1 MRISDWSSD
10 VCSSDLAA
18 VAEPQPTDD
27 AAPKAVD
34 DEEAAIAH
42 TTYDIKKAF
51 GAIAR
56 IDKSGGNDLGLH
68 QRRKLDA
75 FIERYVARTR
85 KSKEYTQANRRH
97 MADPRVVNGFKP
109 MLKEMTYQ
117 IVVERS
123 KGSHLWDLDGNEY
136 VDALN
141 GLGMSLFGWQPGF
154 VLDSV
159 REQLELG
166 YEIGPQHPLAGDV
179 TRLVCDVTDRKSV
192 VSGKSVS
199 VRVDLG
205 GRRIIKQKRKHD
217 TTDINMLKK

>member
-1 MRISDWSSD
+1 MLISSWSSS
-10 VCSSDLAA
+10 VCSSDLATAPAA

-34 DEEAAIAH
+34 DEDAAIAH

-75 FIERYVARTR
+75 FIERYAARTR

-123 KGSHLWDLDGNEY
+123 RSEEHTSELQ
-136 VDALN
+136 
-141 GLGMSLFGWQPGF
+141 SLM
-154 VLDSV
+154 
-159 REQLELG
+159 
-166 YEIGPQHPLAGDV
+166 
-179 TRLVCDVTDRKSV
+179 
-192 VSGKSVS
+192 
-199 VRVDLG
+199 
-205 GRRIIKQKRKHD
+205 RISYA
-217 TTDINMLKK
+217 

>member
-1 MRISDWSSD
+1 MAAPAP
-10 VCSSDLAA
+10 LAATAPAA

-75 FIERYVARTR
+75 LIERYAARTR
-85 KSKEYTQANRRH
+85 KSQEYTQANRRH

-109 MLKEMTYQ
+109 LPQEMTYQ
-117 IVVERS
+117 TVVERS
-123 KGSHLWDLDGNEY
+123 KRSPLWDLDGNEN

-141 GLGMSLFGWQPGF
+141 GFGMSLFCWQPGF
-154 VLDSV
+154 VLRS
-159 REQLELG
+159 EEHTSEL
-166 YEIGPQHPLAGDV
+166 
-179 TRLVCDVTDRKSV
+179 
-192 VSGKSVS
+192 
-199 VRVDLG
+199 
-205 GRRIIKQKRKHD
+205 
-217 TTDINMLKK
+217 

>member
-68 QRRKLDA
+68 QRRTLDA
-75 FIERYVARTR
+75 SIERHPARLRT
-85 KSKEYTQANRRH
+85 SKAYTQAHRH
-97 MADPRVVNGFKP
+97 HIADPSAVHGFQP
-109 MLKEMTYQ
+109 LPKEL
-117 IVVERS
+117 
-123 KGSHLWDLDGNEY
+123 H
-136 VDALN
+136 
-141 GLGMSLFGWQPGF
+141 
-154 VLDSV
+154 
-159 REQLELG
+159 
-166 YEIGPQHPLAGDV
+166 
-179 TRLVCDVTDRKSV
+179 
-192 VSGKSVS
+192 
-199 VRVDLG
+199 
-205 GRRIIKQKRKHD
+205 
-217 TTDINMLKK
+217 

>member
-1 MRISDWSSD
+1 MEFRRVLFRS
-10 VCSSDLAA
+10 
-18 VAEPQPTDD
+18 PQPTDD

-75 FIERYVARTR
+75 FIERYAARTR

-117 IVVERS
+117 IRS
-123 KGSHLWDLDGNEY
+123 EEHTSELQ
-136 VDALN
+136 
-141 GLGMSLFGWQPGF
+141 SLM
-154 VLDSV
+154 
-159 REQLELG
+159 
-166 YEIGPQHPLAGDV
+166 
-179 TRLVCDVTDRKSV
+179 
-192 VSGKSVS
+192 
-199 VRVDLG
+199 
-205 GRRIIKQKRKHD
+205 RISYAVFC
-217 TTDINMLKK
+217 LKKKNTTSPTNTH

>member
-1 MRISDWSSD
+1 MRHVIDQQMQLMAQQLALLSGGAAGAAAPAMAAPAP
-10 VCSSDLAA
+10 LAATAPAA

-75 FIERYVARTR
+75 FLERYAARTR

-97 MADPRVVNGFKP
+97 MADPPVVNGFKP
-109 MLKEMTYQ
+109 MLKDLTNK
-117 IVVERS
+117 IVVDRYQGAPLRAREG
-123 KGSHLWDLDGNEY
+123 KDT
-136 VDALN
+136 VDA
-141 GLGMSLFGWQPGF
+141 P
-154 VLDSV
+154 
-159 REQLELG
+159 
-166 YEIGPQHPLAGDV
+166 
-179 TRLVCDVTDRKSV
+179 
-192 VSGKSVS
+192 
-199 VRVDLG
+199 
-205 GRRIIKQKRKHD
+205 
-217 TTDINMLKK
+217 

>member
-1 MRISDWSSD
+1 MLISSWSSS
-10 VCSSDLAA
+10 VCSSDLATAPAA

-34 DEEAAIAH
+34 DEDAAIAH

-75 FIERYVARTR
+75 FIERYAARTR

-123 KGSHLWDLDGNEY
+123 KGPHLWDLDGNEY
-136 VDALN
+136 VDALH
-141 GLGMSLFGWQPGF
+141 GFGMSLFGWQPR
-154 VLDSV
+154 S
-159 REQLELG
+159 
-166 YEIGPQHPLAGDV
+166 
-179 TRLVCDVTDRKSV
+179 
-192 VSGKSVS
+192 
-199 VRVDLG
+199 
-205 GRRIIKQKRKHD
+205 
-217 TTDINMLKK
+217 